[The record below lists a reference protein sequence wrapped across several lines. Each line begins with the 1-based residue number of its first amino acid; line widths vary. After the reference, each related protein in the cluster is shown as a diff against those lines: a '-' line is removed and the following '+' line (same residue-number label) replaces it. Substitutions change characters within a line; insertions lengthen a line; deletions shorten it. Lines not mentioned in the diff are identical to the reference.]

1 MVLTANVGIFKLSC
15 LYGYLVE
22 FIGRI
27 LQVVMVTGDHPTTA
41 RAIAK
46 RVSILPEAAE
56 ENAHSFEVHGSG
68 CFSRRTASQFKMKC

>member
-1 MVLTANVGIFKLSC
+1 MLEFSSRVVFTAT
-15 LYGYLVE
+15 E

-56 ENAHSFEVHGSG
+56 ENAHSFEVHFSG
-68 CFSRRTASQFKMKC
+68 CFFPQNSKSV